1 MTKKGEFDDLF
12 EDVPEKAS
20 AKTSPAVAPENTV
33 EEESPESKSAR
44 ARTLRQKGSE
54 FEGLFSDEYQP
65 PSKET
70 GIDPKLLYA
79 AGAGAL
85 GAGALGG
92 ALYGAYKRKPV
103 PSEVSLAARL
113 MERHYGLPSGA
124 LTTFEGALPTPANE
138 ASVAAARAITA
149 PPPVAANVAGE
160 AGALPTSSR
169 VEPSF
174 SSTPKALSSAYMGA
188 GEGPTQVYNYALS
201 LGLSPTQAMQAVD
214 NTTEEGGA
222 HYIKGQARAGEL
234 KAQKMFPAGVTVLPE
249 APNVVVPIP
258 TGGGSRQQSDVWRRP
273 RAIGPMPWA
282 SGAQPSAIGD
292 MGDVRP
298 GAAPTAPMPPTEPA
312 LQQPTIEETGAKI
325 RAASARARNLQRGS
339 TTLTGGLFGAPLAAQ
354 GYTMATQKE
363 PIDWTQY
370 LSLIGGA
377 LGTFGPL
384 TSKIP
389 GVAGRIPVA
398 GPLATLAQIPY
409 AVKHREEILRGMTRA
424 DVQNP
429 HALMPSEMF
438 EPAFPVD
445 NR

>member
-1 MTKKGEFDDLF
+1 MAKKGEFDDLF

-20 AKTSPAVAPENTV
+20 AKTSPAVAPENAV

-70 GIDPKLLYA
+70 GIGPKLLGA
-79 AGAGAL
+79 A

-92 ALYGAYKRKPV
+92 ALYGMSKKPV

-113 MERHYGLPSGA
+113 MERYYGLPSGA

-138 ASVAAARAITA
+138 AAMVAARTIVPQPQPFTPAPTPTSTPTAEAPLSAMEKWAASQVGKESVLPANVISQATSNYADDPTGAPQIIREQAANTRLARQLA
-149 PPPVAANVAGE
+149 PPSLMQTSAGGIPYVENPQEQRARIVGEENARRQAAIE
-160 AGALPTSSR
+160 AGLNEPIGQRPAAATS
-169 VEPSF
+169 
-174 SSTPKALSSAYMGA
+174 T
-188 GEGPTQVYNYALS
+188 
-201 LGLSPTQAMQAVD
+201 
-214 NTTEEGGA
+214 
-222 HYIKGQARAGEL
+222 
-234 KAQKMFPAGVTVLPE
+234 
-249 APNVVVPIP
+249 
-258 TGGGSRQQSDVWRRP
+258 
-273 RAIGPMPWA
+273 
-282 SGAQPSAIGD
+282 
-292 MGDVRP
+292 
-298 GAAPTAPMPPTEPA
+298 
-312 LQQPTIEETGAKI
+312 QQPTVEETAAKI
-325 RAASARARNLQRGS
+325 RAASARARNLQRGANVAVR
-339 TTLTGGLFGAPLAAQ
+339 GLFGAPLAAQ

>member
-1 MTKKGEFDDLF
+1 MAKKGEFDDLF
-12 EDVPEKAS
+12 EDVPKKAS
-20 AKTSPAVAPENTV
+20 AKTSPAVAPENAV

-70 GIDPKLLYA
+70 GIDPKLLGA
-79 AGAGAL
+79 A

-92 ALYGAYKRKPV
+92 ALYGMSKKPV

-113 MERHYGLPSGA
+113 MERYYGLPSGA

-138 ASVAAARAITA
+138 AAMVAARTIVPQPQPFTPAPTPTSTPTAEAPLSAMEKWAASQVGKESVLPANVISQATSNYADDPTGAPQIIREQAANTRLARQLA
-149 PPPVAANVAGE
+149 PPSLMQTSAGGIPYVENPQEQRARIVGEENARRQAAIE
-160 AGALPTSSR
+160 AGLNEPIGQRPAAATS
-169 VEPSF
+169 
-174 SSTPKALSSAYMGA
+174 T
-188 GEGPTQVYNYALS
+188 
-201 LGLSPTQAMQAVD
+201 
-214 NTTEEGGA
+214 
-222 HYIKGQARAGEL
+222 
-234 KAQKMFPAGVTVLPE
+234 
-249 APNVVVPIP
+249 
-258 TGGGSRQQSDVWRRP
+258 
-273 RAIGPMPWA
+273 
-282 SGAQPSAIGD
+282 
-292 MGDVRP
+292 
-298 GAAPTAPMPPTEPA
+298 
-312 LQQPTIEETGAKI
+312 QQPTVEETAAKI
-325 RAASARARNLQRGS
+325 RAASARARNLQRGANVAVR
-339 TTLTGGLFGAPLAAQ
+339 GLFGAPLAAQ

-370 LSLIGGA
+370 LSLIGNA

-409 AVKHREEILRGMTRA
+409 AVKHREELARGMTMA
-424 DVQNP
+424 DVRNP

-438 EPAFPVD
+438 EPAFPAD

>member
-1 MTKKGEFDDLF
+1 MAKKGEFDDLF

-20 AKTSPAVAPENTV
+20 AKTSPAVAPENAV

-70 GIDPKLLYA
+70 GIDPKLLGA
-79 AGAGAL
+79 A

-92 ALYGAYKRKPV
+92 ALYGMSKKPV

-113 MERHYGLPSGA
+113 MERYYGLPSGA

-138 ASVAAARAITA
+138 AAMVAARTIVPQPQPFTPAPTPTSTPTAEAPLSAMEKWAASQVGKESVLPANVISQATSNYADDPTGAPRIIREQAANTRLARQLA
-149 PPPVAANVAGE
+149 PPSSMQTSAGGIPYVESPQEQRARIVEEENARRQAAIE
-160 AGALPTSSR
+160 AGLNEPIGQRPAAATPT
-169 VEPSF
+169 
-174 SSTPKALSSAYMGA
+174 
-188 GEGPTQVYNYALS
+188 
-201 LGLSPTQAMQAVD
+201 
-214 NTTEEGGA
+214 
-222 HYIKGQARAGEL
+222 
-234 KAQKMFPAGVTVLPE
+234 
-249 APNVVVPIP
+249 
-258 TGGGSRQQSDVWRRP
+258 
-273 RAIGPMPWA
+273 
-282 SGAQPSAIGD
+282 
-292 MGDVRP
+292 
-298 GAAPTAPMPPTEPA
+298 
-312 LQQPTIEETGAKI
+312 QQPTVEETAAKI
-325 RAASARARNLQRGS
+325 RAASARAHALQRGANVAVR
-339 TTLTGGLFGAPLAAQ
+339 GLFGAPLVAQ

-370 LSLIGGA
+370 LSLIGNT

-409 AVKHREEILRGMTRA
+409 AVKHREELARGMTMA
-424 DVQNP
+424 DVRNP

>member
-20 AKTSPAVAPENTV
+20 AKASPAVAPENTV
-33 EEESPESKSAR
+33 EEGSPESKSAR

-70 GIDPKLLYA
+70 GIDPKLLGA
-79 AGAGAL
+79 A

-92 ALYGAYKRKPV
+92 ALYGMSKKPV

-113 MERHYGLPSGA
+113 MERYYGLPSGA

-138 ASVAAARAITA
+138 AAMVAARTIVPQPQPFTPAPTPTSTPTAEAPLSAMEKWAASQVGKESVLPANVISQATSNYADDPTGAPQIIREQAANTRLARQLA
-149 PPPVAANVAGE
+149 PPSLMQTSAGGIPYVENPQEQRARIVGEENARRQAAIE
-160 AGALPTSSR
+160 AGLNEPIGQRSAAATS
-169 VEPSF
+169 
-174 SSTPKALSSAYMGA
+174 T
-188 GEGPTQVYNYALS
+188 
-201 LGLSPTQAMQAVD
+201 
-214 NTTEEGGA
+214 
-222 HYIKGQARAGEL
+222 
-234 KAQKMFPAGVTVLPE
+234 
-249 APNVVVPIP
+249 
-258 TGGGSRQQSDVWRRP
+258 
-273 RAIGPMPWA
+273 
-282 SGAQPSAIGD
+282 
-292 MGDVRP
+292 
-298 GAAPTAPMPPTEPA
+298 
-312 LQQPTIEETGAKI
+312 QQPTVEETAAKI
-325 RAASARARNLQRGS
+325 RAASARARNLQRGANVAVR
-339 TTLTGGLFGAPLAAQ
+339 GLFGAPLAAQ
-354 GYTMATQKE
+354 GYTTATQKE

-370 LSLIGGA
+370 LSLIGNA

-409 AVKHREEILRGMTRA
+409 AVKHREELARGMTMA
-424 DVQNP
+424 DVRNP

-438 EPAFPVD
+438 EPAFPVN

>member
-1 MTKKGEFDDLF
+1 MAKKGEFDDLF

-20 AKTSPAVAPENTV
+20 AKTSPAVAPENAV

-70 GIDPKLLYA
+70 GIDPKLLGA
-79 AGAGAL
+79 A

-92 ALYGAYKRKPV
+92 ALYGMSKKPV

-113 MERHYGLPSGA
+113 MERYYGLPSGA

-138 ASVAAARAITA
+138 AAMVAARTIVPQPQPFTPAPTPTSTPTAEAPLSAMEKWAASQVGKESVLPANVISQATSNYADDPTGAPQIIREQAANTRLARQLA
-149 PPPVAANVAGE
+149 PPSLMQTSAGGIPYVENPQEQRARIVGEENARRQAAIE
-160 AGALPTSSR
+160 AGLNEPIGQRPAAATS
-169 VEPSF
+169 
-174 SSTPKALSSAYMGA
+174 T
-188 GEGPTQVYNYALS
+188 
-201 LGLSPTQAMQAVD
+201 
-214 NTTEEGGA
+214 
-222 HYIKGQARAGEL
+222 
-234 KAQKMFPAGVTVLPE
+234 
-249 APNVVVPIP
+249 
-258 TGGGSRQQSDVWRRP
+258 
-273 RAIGPMPWA
+273 
-282 SGAQPSAIGD
+282 
-292 MGDVRP
+292 
-298 GAAPTAPMPPTEPA
+298 
-312 LQQPTIEETGAKI
+312 QQPTVEETAAKI
-325 RAASARARNLQRGS
+325 RAASARARNLQRGANVAVR
-339 TTLTGGLFGAPLAAQ
+339 GLFGAPLAAQ

>member
-70 GIDPKLLYA
+70 GIDPKLLGA
-79 AGAGAL
+79 A

-92 ALYGAYKRKPV
+92 ALYGMSKKPV

-113 MERHYGLPSGA
+113 MERYYGLPSGA

-138 ASVAAARAITA
+138 AAMVAARTIVPQPQPFTPAPTPTSTPTAEAPLSAMEKWAASQVGKESVLPANVISQATSNYADDPTGAPQIIREQAANTRLARQLA
-149 PPPVAANVAGE
+149 PPSLMQTSAGGIPYVENPQEQRARIVGEENARRQAAIE
-160 AGALPTSSR
+160 AGLNEPIGQRSAAATS
-169 VEPSF
+169 
-174 SSTPKALSSAYMGA
+174 T
-188 GEGPTQVYNYALS
+188 
-201 LGLSPTQAMQAVD
+201 
-214 NTTEEGGA
+214 
-222 HYIKGQARAGEL
+222 
-234 KAQKMFPAGVTVLPE
+234 
-249 APNVVVPIP
+249 
-258 TGGGSRQQSDVWRRP
+258 
-273 RAIGPMPWA
+273 
-282 SGAQPSAIGD
+282 
-292 MGDVRP
+292 
-298 GAAPTAPMPPTEPA
+298 
-312 LQQPTIEETGAKI
+312 QQPTVEETAAKI
-325 RAASARARNLQRGS
+325 RAASARARNLQRGANVAVR
-339 TTLTGGLFGAPLAAQ
+339 GLFGAPLAAQ
-354 GYTMATQKE
+354 GYTTATQKE

-438 EPAFPVD
+438 EPAFPVN

>member
-20 AKTSPAVAPENTV
+20 AKASPAVAPENTV
-33 EEESPESKSAR
+33 EEGSPESKSAR

-85 GAGALGG
+85 GG

-113 MERHYGLPSGA
+113 MERYYGLPSGA

-138 ASVAAARAITA
+138 AAMVAARTIVPQPQPFTPAPTPTSTPSVETPLSAMEKWAASQVGKESVLPANVISQATSNYADDPTGAPQIIREQAANTRLARQLA
-149 PPPVAANVAGE
+149 PPSLMQTSAGGIPYVENPQEQRARIVGEENARRQAAIE
-160 AGALPTSSR
+160 AGLNEPIGQRPAAATS
-169 VEPSF
+169 
-174 SSTPKALSSAYMGA
+174 T
-188 GEGPTQVYNYALS
+188 
-201 LGLSPTQAMQAVD
+201 
-214 NTTEEGGA
+214 
-222 HYIKGQARAGEL
+222 
-234 KAQKMFPAGVTVLPE
+234 
-249 APNVVVPIP
+249 
-258 TGGGSRQQSDVWRRP
+258 
-273 RAIGPMPWA
+273 
-282 SGAQPSAIGD
+282 
-292 MGDVRP
+292 
-298 GAAPTAPMPPTEPA
+298 
-312 LQQPTIEETGAKI
+312 QQPTVEETAAKI
-325 RAASARARNLQRGS
+325 RAASARARNLQRGANVAVR
-339 TTLTGGLFGAPLAAQ
+339 GLFGAPLAAQ

-370 LSLIGGA
+370 LSLIGNA

-409 AVKHREEILRGMTRA
+409 AVKHREELARGMTMA
-424 DVQNP
+424 DVRNP

-438 EPAFPVD
+438 EPAFPVN

>member
-1 MTKKGEFDDLF
+1 MMAKKGEFDDLF

-20 AKTSPAVAPENTV
+20 AKASPAVAPENTV

-70 GIDPKLLYA
+70 GIDPKLLGA
-79 AGAGAL
+79 A

-92 ALYGAYKRKPV
+92 ALYGMSKKPV

-113 MERHYGLPSGA
+113 MERYYGLPSGA

-138 ASVAAARAITA
+138 AAMVAARTIVPQPQPFTPAPTPTSTPTAEAPLSAMEKWAASQVGKESVLPANVISQATSNYADDPTGAPRIIREQAANTRLARQLA
-149 PPPVAANVAGE
+149 PPSSMQTSAGGIPYVESPQEQRARIVEEENARRQAAIE
-160 AGALPTSSR
+160 AGLNEPIGQRPAAATPT
-169 VEPSF
+169 
-174 SSTPKALSSAYMGA
+174 
-188 GEGPTQVYNYALS
+188 
-201 LGLSPTQAMQAVD
+201 
-214 NTTEEGGA
+214 
-222 HYIKGQARAGEL
+222 
-234 KAQKMFPAGVTVLPE
+234 
-249 APNVVVPIP
+249 
-258 TGGGSRQQSDVWRRP
+258 
-273 RAIGPMPWA
+273 
-282 SGAQPSAIGD
+282 
-292 MGDVRP
+292 
-298 GAAPTAPMPPTEPA
+298 
-312 LQQPTIEETGAKI
+312 QQPTVEETAAKI
-325 RAASARARNLQRGS
+325 RAASARAHALQRGANVAVR
-339 TTLTGGLFGAPLAAQ
+339 GLFGAPLVAQ

-370 LSLIGGA
+370 LSLIGNT

-409 AVKHREEILRGMTRA
+409 AVKHREELARGMTMA
-424 DVQNP
+424 DVRNP

>member
-1 MTKKGEFDDLF
+1 MMAKKGEFDDLF

-20 AKTSPAVAPENTV
+20 AKTSPAVAPENAV

-70 GIDPKLLYA
+70 GIDPKLLGA
-79 AGAGAL
+79 A

-92 ALYGAYKRKPV
+92 ALYGMSKKPV

-113 MERHYGLPSGA
+113 MERYYGLPSGA

-138 ASVAAARAITA
+138 AAMVAARTIVPQPQPFTPAPTPTSTPTAEAPLSAMEKWAASQVGKESVLPANVISQATSNYADDPTGAPRIIREQAANTRLARQLA
-149 PPPVAANVAGE
+149 PPSSMQTSAGGIPYVESPQEQRARIVEEENARRQAAIE
-160 AGALPTSSR
+160 AGLNEPIGQRPAAATPT
-169 VEPSF
+169 
-174 SSTPKALSSAYMGA
+174 
-188 GEGPTQVYNYALS
+188 
-201 LGLSPTQAMQAVD
+201 
-214 NTTEEGGA
+214 
-222 HYIKGQARAGEL
+222 
-234 KAQKMFPAGVTVLPE
+234 
-249 APNVVVPIP
+249 
-258 TGGGSRQQSDVWRRP
+258 
-273 RAIGPMPWA
+273 
-282 SGAQPSAIGD
+282 
-292 MGDVRP
+292 
-298 GAAPTAPMPPTEPA
+298 
-312 LQQPTIEETGAKI
+312 QQPTVEETAAKI
-325 RAASARARNLQRGS
+325 RAASARAHALQRGANVAVR
-339 TTLTGGLFGAPLAAQ
+339 GLFGAPLVAQ

-370 LSLIGGA
+370 LSLIGNT

-409 AVKHREEILRGMTRA
+409 AVKHREELARGMTMA
-424 DVQNP
+424 DVRNP

>member
-1 MTKKGEFDDLF
+1 MAKKGEFDDLF

-20 AKTSPAVAPENTV
+20 AKTSPAVAPENAV

-70 GIDPKLLYA
+70 GIDPKLLGA
-79 AGAGAL
+79 A

-92 ALYGAYKRKPV
+92 ALYGMSKKPV

-113 MERHYGLPSGA
+113 MERYYGLPSGA

-138 ASVAAARAITA
+138 AAMVAARTIVPQPQPFTPAPTPTSTPTAEAPLSAMEKWAASQVGKESVLPANVISQATSNYADDPTGAPQIIREQAANTRLARQLA
-149 PPPVAANVAGE
+149 PPSLMQTSAGGIPYVENPQEQRARIVGEENARRQAAIE
-160 AGALPTSSR
+160 AGLNEPIGQRPAAATS
-169 VEPSF
+169 
-174 SSTPKALSSAYMGA
+174 T
-188 GEGPTQVYNYALS
+188 
-201 LGLSPTQAMQAVD
+201 
-214 NTTEEGGA
+214 
-222 HYIKGQARAGEL
+222 
-234 KAQKMFPAGVTVLPE
+234 
-249 APNVVVPIP
+249 
-258 TGGGSRQQSDVWRRP
+258 
-273 RAIGPMPWA
+273 
-282 SGAQPSAIGD
+282 
-292 MGDVRP
+292 
-298 GAAPTAPMPPTEPA
+298 
-312 LQQPTIEETGAKI
+312 QQPTVEETAAKI
-325 RAASARARNLQRGS
+325 RAASARARNLQRGANVAVR
-339 TTLTGGLFGAPLAAQ
+339 GLFGAPLAAQ

-370 LSLIGGA
+370 LSLIGNA

-409 AVKHREEILRGMTRA
+409 AVKHREELARGMTMA
-424 DVQNP
+424 DVRNP